1 MRVKR
6 PTVLNI
12 ERDERLMSSKE
23 TADALDA
30 ACAALLDIIR
40 CSESKSRYDRNDK
53 YDQLHTEDCADGRDT
68 LPSRVAPPF
77 RGRRKR
83 RGAENRH
90 HVCDGIDYR
99 SRPASIS
106 SRRGASCEP
115 NSFAFS
121 YQLRANEMSETCVP
135 KTPIFSSMIG
145 S

>member
-1 MRVKR
+1 MVGYGLDGDRKS
-6 PTVLNI
+6 PDP
-12 ERDERLMSSKE
+12 RDRGS
-23 TADALDA
+23 
-30 ACAALLDIIR
+30 
-40 CSESKSRYDRNDK
+40 
-53 YDQLHTEDCADGRDT
+53 QLVSWDEWVSGLTGH
-68 LPSRVAPPF
+68 
-77 RGRRKR
+77 
-83 RGAENRH
+83 RH

-121 YQLRANEMSETCVP
+121 YQLRADEMSETCVP